1 MSSFSE
7 LKMPVQMCKFPV
19 HYSSRLLFLQ
29 KKLSSR
35 LDIKVSALREL

>member
-19 HYSSRLLFLQ
+19 LYSSRVFLQ
-29 KKLSSR
+29 KNMSSV
-35 LDIKVSALREL
+35 LNIKVSALREL